1 MIKFDK
7 NKKFHSA
14 KNERQHSWVLHVQ
27 KRRHETLL
35 DHPLTTAECD
45 YIKNYMR
52 THMGI
57 QRRYSL
63 LFTAL
68 DSVACIRRG
77 LGRL

>member
-14 KNERQHSWVLHVQ
+14 KNERQHLWVLHVQ

-45 YIKNYMR
+45 YIKNYMK
-52 THMGI
+52 THMGTTH
-57 QRRYSL
+57 QSL